1 MKICGTS
8 LIWASLIIAAA
19 FVAHGQGL
27 SDAASFGIV
36 MGLTGA
42 AIANIAVRR
51 KRGLGSC

>member
-8 LIWASLIIAAA
+8 LIWAAIIIAAA
-19 FVAHGQGL
+19 FVAQGQGL

-42 AIANIAVRR
+42 AMGHIGARR
-51 KRGLGSC
+51 TRGLGSC